1 MTLAYLDA
9 SALVKLI
16 VDEPESV
23 ALNRW
28 YVEAERLAT
37 SRVGIVE
44 TRRASARRDC
54 DPAHREWILS
64 DVEVVELDKRIAAS
78 AAAIEP
84 ALVRT
89 LDAIHIAT
97 AMALVPDLD
106 AFVTY
111 DERMADAARAMG
123 LPVVR
128 PA

>member
-1 MTLAYLDA
+1 MRLAYLDA

-16 VDEPESV
+16 VDEPESSG
-23 ALNRW
+23 LNRW

-37 SRVGIVE
+37 SRVGIME
-44 TRRASARRDC
+44 TRRASAKREC
-54 DPAHREWILS
+54 DPSHRDRILS
-64 DVEVVELDKRIAAS
+64 DVEIIELDRRIAGL
-78 AAAIEP
+78 AADLEP

-111 DERMADAARAMG
+111 DDRMAEAARALG